1 MKELPKFYTALVNAT
16 EEALEAIERMDFGTA
31 RTLLIQGQ
39 IRAEG
44 ECVAWMEKEE

>member
-1 MKELPKFYTALVNAT
+1 MTEVPKFYTSLFNAT
-16 EEALEAIERMDFGTA
+16 EDALKAMERMDFGTA